1 MDDPLTFNSI
11 FVAFS
16 VLLDVTEILTVLT
29 ESVDSVRAMDKAMK
43 TLKEKDIIGKTLSKD
58 GNYWNEVKLIDAN
71 VGGEEKEKKVGRNSE
86 EMDIVDE
93 VSPILSSKQLSSLTN
108 SISTVYTNNTDS
120 ILSREILSRLSEYNN
135 AITVW
140 ADKTQLLLPQKSTRS
155 KTSKEV
161 KTTTVRDLQ
170 EVNIINENVM

>member
-43 TLKEKDIIGKTLSKD
+43 TKEKENAAKILSKD
-58 GNYWNEVKLIDAN
+58 GNYWDEVKLIDAH
-71 VGGEEKEKKVGRNSE
+71 VGGEKEEKKFGRNSE